1 MAEIIKEL
9 PEIETLKQIK
19 KNIQEEIGKLQIT
32 LGNLQAQAH
41 TEQIKKEQ
49 DIGMQDNERMNKY
62 AVEERKIEAKRIEA
76 EKRIDIAE
84 TIGSKLNDRERE
96 IERREQKTLNLE
108 TLIAGLNKQRANFEE
123 YKTDIENKLEEAKIT
138 IAEAN
143 AIFEKIEIE
152 KQMLLGRETK
162 LKELE
167 KYWNDLIGMLE
178 AEKKQFQ
185 IEKENF
191 IGLGK
196 SKVEVTNG

>member
-108 TLIAGLNKQRANFEE
+108 ALIADLNKQRANFEE
-123 YKTDIENKLEEAKIT
+123 YKTNIEKELEQAKIT
-138 IAEAN
+138 IVETSAV
-143 AIFEKIEIE
+143 FEKIEIE

-178 AEKKQFQ
+178 AEKKRFQ

-196 SKVEVTNG
+196 SNVEVTNG

>member
-96 IERREQKTLNLE
+96 VERREQKTLNLE

-178 AEKKQFQ
+178 AEKKRFQ

-196 SKVEVTNG
+196 SNVEVTNG

>member
-96 IERREQKTLNLE
+96 VERREQKTLNLE
-108 TLIAGLNKQRANFEE
+108 ALIADLNKQRANFEE
-123 YKTDIENKLEEAKIT
+123 YKTNIEKELEQAKIT
-138 IAEAN
+138 IVETSAV
-143 AIFEKIEIE
+143 FEKIEIE

>member
-96 IERREQKTLNLE
+96 VERREQKTLNLE

-196 SKVEVTNG
+196 SNVEVTNG

>member
-62 AVEERKIEAKRIEA
+62 AAEERKIEAKRIEA

-96 IERREQKTLNLE
+96 VERREQKTLNLE
-108 TLIAGLNKQRANFEE
+108 ALIADLNKQRANFEE
-123 YKTDIENKLEEAKIT
+123 YKTNIEKELEQAKIT
-138 IAEAN
+138 IVETSAV
-143 AIFEKIEIE
+143 FEKIEIE

-178 AEKKQFQ
+178 AEKKRFQ

-196 SKVEVTNG
+196 SNVEVTNG

>member
-62 AVEERKIEAKRIEA
+62 AAEERKIEAKRIEA

-96 IERREQKTLNLE
+96 VERREQKTLNLE
-108 TLIAGLNKQRANFEE
+108 ALIADLNKQRANFEE
-123 YKTDIENKLEEAKIT
+123 YKTDILFNLRRQKSPLL
-138 IAEAN
+138 
-143 AIFEKIEIE
+143 
-152 KQMLLGRETK
+152 KQMPY
-162 LKELE
+162 LK
-167 KYWNDLIGMLE
+167 K
-178 AEKKQFQ
+178 
-185 IEKENF
+185 
-191 IGLGK
+191 
-196 SKVEVTNG
+196 

>member
-62 AVEERKIEAKRIEA
+62 AVEER
-76 EKRIDIAE
+76 
-84 TIGSKLNDRERE
+84 E
-96 IERREQKTLNLE
+96 IEGREQKTLNLE